1 MAENYSYRVDVF
13 KDFARNKSEF
23 LRKLLRGNS
32 HARRW
37 LKANG
42 YDISKINESMIE
54 VNKGREGNWND
65 YVREFERI
73 KPKRG
78 ENWYEFRLIVDRI
91 PKRGNANG

>member
-1 MAENYSYRVDVF
+1 MVESYSYDVDVF

-23 LRKLLRGNS
+23 KRKLLRGNT

-42 YDISKINESMIE
+42 YNINKINDSMIE
-54 VNKGREGNWND
+54 FDKGREGNWNS
-65 YVREFERI
+65 YVKEFEGI

-78 ENWYEFRLIVDRI
+78 ENWYEFRLIVERI
-91 PKRGNANG
+91 PKR